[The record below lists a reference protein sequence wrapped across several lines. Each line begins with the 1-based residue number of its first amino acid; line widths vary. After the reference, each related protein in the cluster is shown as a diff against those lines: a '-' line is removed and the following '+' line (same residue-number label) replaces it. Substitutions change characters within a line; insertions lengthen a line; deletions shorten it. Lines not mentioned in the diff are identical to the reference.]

1 MKIIYTESAM
11 EELERF
17 QKQRKDELELF
28 LKNKKYIFGD
38 DIVEITASDIRE
50 ADNFFKVVE
59 FSKTKLPLTN
69 MLLKVYLIGGFAMV
83 ILGLF
88 YPTIMQM
95 LDRNPTQL
103 ALVIGGLT
111 LSLVSFFG
119 IYYLR
124 FREER
129 YIELEK
135 RYKNFESKL
144 STEDKDN

>member
-50 ADNFFKVVE
+50 ADKFFKVVE

-69 MLLKVYLIGGFAMV
+69 MLLKAYLIGGFAMV

-119 IYYLR
+119 SYYLR

-129 YIELEK
+129 HIELEN

-144 STEDKDN
+144 STEDKDK